1 MTRKIITIRRAPQFS
16 LDAEKRDRAVLQAV
30 ADRLGA
36 DVPMIDEQDLRQE
49 AAADVFLSMGRLP
62 ETCSLLRRREEEGA
76 VVVNKGS
83 AVEACT
89 RRHIYEIMRENH
101 IPMPPLQGQRGYW
114 LKRGDG
120 LAQKAGDVIFCQT
133 DDELEQAKAL
143 FIKKGIRDYVVSAHV
158 EGSLVKFYCV
168 GDRFFRWYYQDKE
181 GDAYAF
187 DAAALHAT
195 ACRLARI
202 IDIDV
207 YGGDCIV
214 CPDGSFRLIDFNDWP
229 SFNPCRDEA
238 ADAIVELI
246 REKYGIV

>member
-1 MTRKIITIRRAPQFS
+1 MTRKIVTIRRAPQFS
-16 LDAEKRDRAVLQAV
+16 LDAEERDRAVLQAV
-30 ADRLGA
+30 AERLGS
-36 DVPMIDEQDLRQE
+36 DVPMIDEQELPQ
-49 AAADVFLSMGRLP
+49 AAPADVYLSMGRLP
-62 ETCSLLRRREEEGA
+62 QTCSWLRGREEEGA
-76 VVVNKGS
+76 VVVNKGH

-89 RRHIYEIMRENH
+89 RRHIYEIMRENR
-101 IPMPPLQGQRGYW
+101 IPMPPLQSHRGYW

-133 DDELEQAKAL
+133 DEELEEAKAL

-168 GDRFFRWYYQDKE
+168 GSGFFRWYYQE
-181 GDAYAF
+181 HEHAPYAF
-187 DAAALHAT
+187 DAAELHAT
-195 ACRLARI
+195 ARRLAQI

-238 ADAIVELI
+238 AEAIVELI